1 MIKGFRD
8 GIATVSK
15 EITQTTT
22 RTNDLA
28 DLELKMDTALIYQEQ
43 QLYNLKEGL
52 QDTLFKIERDMKA
65 LMNDSKS
72 CKTCSTVANP
82 GNILRDHVKCAHGIS
97 LDACYVCAS
106 HASSQKNISSHH
118 LTAHHLYSQH
128 SQHYVHPRTEQGFHC
143 SSCEIVFSDIWQ
155 FNTHLKHHH
164 VFRPLHAIS
173 VVTIIPLRKS

>member
-15 EITQTTT
+15 EITQTA
-22 RTNDLA
+22 NDLA

-128 SQHYVHPRTEQGFHC
+128 SQHFVQPRTEKGFHC
-143 SSCEIVFSDIWQ
+143 SSCEIVFGDIW
-155 FNTHLKHHH
+155 HH